1 MQTFEFS
8 EHTEAHTFRES
19 FYDALFEQFIIC
31 LEYRYGARLLQK
43 LITREEFESEL
54 TREIFRY
61 AKRQMTWFKKNKEV
75 HWLEVNN
82 AKDSQKI
89 VKEFLSV

>member
-1 MQTFEFS
+1 ME
-8 EHTEAHTFRES
+8 E
-19 FYDALFEQFIIC
+19 LG

-43 LITREEFESEL
+43 LITREEFESAL

-75 HWLEVNN
+75 HWLDIKDKNLALELV
-82 AKDSQKI
+82 AK
-89 VKEFLSV
+89 ELYLR